1 MCLGVPFKNMTPLR
15 YFEWMHIWYS
25 VLYLSSNSVT
35 EMDSKKLLIIV
46 ICLDDLR
53 KKQNKNN
60 TEASGKVGS
69 AMRIIVWM
77 NYCEIKAYVSPS
89 KISVTS
95 HRMNN

>member
-1 MCLGVPFKNMTPLR
+1 
-15 YFEWMHIWYS
+15 
-25 VLYLSSNSVT
+25 
-35 EMDSKKLLIIV
+35 MDSKKKKTKLLIIV
-46 ICLDDLR
+46 ICLGDLR

-69 AMRIIVWM
+69 GMRIIVWM

>member
-1 MCLGVPFKNMTPLR
+1 MDAYLVFSFFIYLLILSLR
-15 YFEWMHIWYS
+15 WT
-25 VLYLSSNSVT
+25 VKKKKT
-35 EMDSKKLLIIV
+35 KLLIIV
-46 ICLDDLR
+46 ICLGDLR

-69 AMRIIVWM
+69 GMRIIVWM

>member
-1 MCLGVPFKNMTPLR
+1 MVMESSDLNESGPLLGHPQM
-15 YFEWMHIWYS
+15 
-25 VLYLSSNSVT
+25 
-35 EMDSKKLLIIV
+35 
-46 ICLDDLR
+46 
-53 KKQNKNN
+53 KQNKNN
-60 TEASGKVGS
+60 TEASGQVGS

>member
-1 MCLGVPFKNMTPLR
+1 
-15 YFEWMHIWYS
+15 
-25 VLYLSSNSVT
+25 
-35 EMDSKKLLIIV
+35 MDE
-46 ICLDDLR
+46 
-53 KKQNKNN
+53 NKNN

-77 NYCEIKAYVSPS
+77 NYCEIKAYASPS

>member
-1 MCLGVPFKNMTPLR
+1 MDAYLVFSFFIYLLILSLR
-15 YFEWMHIWYS
+15 WT
-25 VLYLSSNSVT
+25 V
-35 EMDSKKLLIIV
+35 KKKKTQLLIIV
-46 ICLDDLR
+46 ICLGDLR

-69 AMRIIVWM
+69 GMRIIVWM

>member
-1 MCLGVPFKNMTPLR
+1 MVFSFFIYLLILSLR
-15 YFEWMHIWYS
+15 WT
-25 VLYLSSNSVT
+25 VKKKKT
-35 EMDSKKLLIIV
+35 KLLIIV
-46 ICLDDLR
+46 ICLGDLR

-69 AMRIIVWM
+69 GMRIIVWM

>member
-1 MCLGVPFKNMTPLR
+1 MCLG
-15 YFEWMHIWYS
+15 
-25 VLYLSSNSVT
+25 
-35 EMDSKKLLIIV
+35 
-46 ICLDDLR
+46 DLR

-60 TEASGKVGS
+60 TEASGEVGS

-95 HRMNN
+95 HRMDTVDPCTK